1 MVSLILGTAARVVQP
16 LLLLFSVF
24 VLVRG
29 HNAPGGGFA
38 GGLVAAIA
46 FTLLAVAYDPETAR
60 RSLRVNPRHLLAVGL
75 LLAAA
80 SGMVGPLLGDAF
92 LRGIYFDLPLLAGGR
107 IALSTV
113 FFFDVGVYL
122 TVIGVTL
129 TIVLTLVEAT
139 EDERDEAARSAA
151 REEAS
156 ERSQPW
162 S

>member
-1 MVSLILGTAARVVQP
+1 MVSLILATATRLVQP

-46 FTLLAVAYDPETAR
+46 FTLIVIAEDSDSAR
-60 RSLRVNPRHLLAVGL
+60 RALRVSPRALFGIGL
-75 LLAAA
+75 LIAAA
-80 SGMVGPLLGDAF
+80 SGVIGAVLEGAF
-92 LRGIYFDLPLLAGGR
+92 LDAVYLNFPALAGGR
-107 IALSTV
+107 LELSTT
-113 FFFDVGVYL
+113 FLFDVGVYL

-129 TIVLTLVEAT
+129 TMVFTLAESVS
-139 EDERDEAARSAA
+139 DERNADAHRATV
-151 REEAS
+151 EEVS
-156 ERSQPW
+156 EHAPW

>member
-1 MVSLILGTAARVVQP
+1 MISLILATATRLVQP

-46 FTLLAVAYDPETAR
+46 FTLIVIAEDAASAQR
-60 RSLRVNPRHLLAVGL
+60 ALRVSPRALFGFGL
-75 LLAAA
+75 LLAAV
-80 SGMVGPLLGDAF
+80 SGVIGAVFEGDFLGAVYLDVPA
-92 LRGIYFDLPLLAGGR
+92 LAGGR
-107 IALSTV
+107 LELSTP
-113 FFFDVGVYL
+113 FLFDLGVYL

-129 TIVLTLVEAT
+129 TMVFTLAEAVSDDRDPDALRATVE
-139 EDERDEAARSAA
+139 EV
-151 REEAS
+151 S
-156 ERSQPW
+156 EHAPW